1 MISLTKNPEAEFE
14 KQRFW
19 LALAKS
25 VILALLIALPFL
37 FNDIF
42 SFRWEQ
48 FGLRPRTTEGLFGI
62 VSMHFLHS
70 NIEHLFGNLLPLLFL
85 SFGLFYFFPGKAF
98 IIHILLA
105 ISTGVLTWVIGVQGN
120 HIGASGLVYA
130 LAFFLVV
137 ISLIKME
144 SSLLAYTLIIIF
156 LYGSMVWGFFPQLF
170 PDKHISWEGHLAG
183 AISGVIAAFYY
194 RKEGPQQRE
203 YFVDEEEEYRGT
215 EHGEKPHFN
224 YKTTSYVTNL

>member
-1 MISLTKNPEAEFE
+1 MTPFTKNPETETE

-25 VILALLIALPFL
+25 LILVLLIALPFL
-37 FNDIF
+37 FSDIF

-48 FGLRPRTTEGLFGI
+48 HGLRPRTAEGLFGI
-62 VSMHFLHS
+62 LSMHFLHS
-70 NIEHLFGNLLPLLFL
+70 DIKHLFGNLLPLLFL
-85 SFGLFYFFPGKAF
+85 AFGTFYFFPGKAF
-98 IIHILLA
+98 IIQILLA
-105 ISTGVLTWVIGVQGN
+105 ISTGILTWVIGVHGN

-130 LAFFLVV
+130 LAFFLVT

-194 RKEGPQQRE
+194 RKEGPQKKVF
-203 YFVDEEEEYRGT
+203 FVDEEEED
-215 EHGEKPHFN
+215 EEVKAE
-224 YKTTSYVTNL
+224 S

>member
-1 MISLTKNPEAEFE
+1 MIPFTKNPETEIE

-25 VILALLIALPFL
+25 LILALLIALPFL

-48 FGLRPRTTEGLFGI
+48 YGLRPRTMEGLFGI
-62 VSMHFLHS
+62 FSMHFLHS
-70 NIEHLFGNLLPLLFL
+70 DTEHLVGNLLPLLFL

-98 IIHILLA
+98 IIHLLLA
-105 ISTGVLTWVIGVQGN
+105 ISTGILTWVIGVQGN

-130 LAFFLVV
+130 LAFFLVT

-183 AISGVIAAFYY
+183 AISGVIAAVYY
-194 RKEGPQQRE
+194 RQEGPQRKIF
-203 YFVDEEEEYRGT
+203 FVDEEDDEDENFDYTEE
-215 EHGEKPHFN
+215 
-224 YKTTSYVTNL
+224 L